1 MANFST
7 HFKASIIT
15 SAALSTA
22 ILAVDL
28 IPLIQVCG
36 LFIIGS
42 LAGLVPD
49 LDSDRSKSLN
59 TLFSIFSLAV
69 SAIFILSFDFNSL
82 LEIWASLLLIYGFIN
97 FAIKPIFEHFT
108 VHRGSFHSI
117 SAVALV
123 VLTTLNLAMWLNFS
137 ITLAVLSAIY
147 VLVGCLTHLILDEC
161 YSVDIN
167 NKEIKASF
175 GSALKLF
182 DTRYIAATLFQ
193 FTFIGLNI
201 YWMWHSYDE
210 IFNTL
215 LNIKNTLIQMQ
226 FLPDLTKY
234 SL

>member
-7 HFKASIIT
+7 HLKASVVT
-15 SAALSTA
+15 SAALSTI
-22 ILAVDL
+22 ILAVNL
-28 IPLIQVCG
+28 VPILQVCG

-59 TLFSIFSLAV
+59 TLFSIFTLAV
-69 SAIFILSFDFNSL
+69 SAIVVLSFDFDSL
-82 LEIWASLLLIYGFIN
+82 TEIWAILLLIYGFIH
-97 FAIKPIFEHFT
+97 FLIKPIFEHFT

-117 SAVALV
+117 SAVVLV
-123 VLTTLNLAMWLNFS
+123 VLTTLNLTIWLDFS

-167 NKEIKASF
+167 NREIKASF

-182 DTRYIAATLFQ
+182 DTRYIIATLFQ

-201 YWMWHSYDE
+201 YWMSNGYDE
-210 IFNTL
+210 ISNTL
-215 LNIKNTLIQMQ
+215 LHIKNTLIQMQ
-226 FLPDLTKY
+226 FLPNLTKY
-234 SL
+234 QF